1 MVYSKEMREEREIKI
16 EKSVS
21 ELKDLIKKVY
31 NIQIRE
37 KKFEAQFNY
46 ADLEGENKGDA
57 FKRLKVLCKEC
68 GIASLKVDEYIQN
81 YKYEKELLTRLTET
95 VKGTGKLYILEGFN
109 FASRDMFSKAD
120 PYLILRCGKDKFDEK
135 KEY

>member
-37 KKFEAQFNY
+37 KKFEA
-46 ADLEGENKGDA
+46 
-57 FKRLKVLCKEC
+57 
-68 GIASLKVDEYIQN
+68 
-81 YKYEKELLTRLTET
+81 
-95 VKGTGKLYILEGFN
+95 
-109 FASRDMFSKAD
+109 
-120 PYLILRCGKDKFDEK
+120 
-135 KEY
+135 